1 MNGSLF
7 GQTNPKCEGCPI
19 LKKPLPRYSIIE
31 DIYEEPCDI
40 LFVSDSPKMF
50 EGEYVAFRIQEYAV
64 IMKEL
69 SRYDLGD
76 LKIGFTYAAKCP
88 NMNMD
93 VMGAKARKQ
102 CRQHLE
108 DAIEHYKP
116 GLVFSC
122 GKLAT
127 NMFFKRAKDAGKI
140 RGRLQTMTMDEENE
154 ESHSFNFVSI
164 IHPWQVVSEP
174 KNEYLF
180 SKDIENTV
188 NELILKKNS
197 RKLVPY
203 EALFTVEDCNKWGQ
217 HFTTTKNPV
226 SVDIETTGLNFMKD
240 YMHSIAFTE
249 LDPETWEPIRT
260 IAIPLDHKD
269 FSNGKKYD
277 FVNFLGNPYVKTW
290 IRGLVIEILSNPD
303 NRKIFQNAIFDLRF
317 LAFHNIRNIP
327 QIWDTKLM
335 AHMWNEEVP
344 KSLADLVYYFYNE
357 EM

>member
-1 MNGSLF
+1 MTGSLF
-7 GQTNPKCEGCPI
+7 GNTPTKCEGCPI
-19 LKKPLPRYSIIE
+19 LKKPLPRHSILE
-31 DIYEEPCDI
+31 DEFEDPCDI

-50 EGEYVAFRIQEYAV
+50 EGDYVAFRIQEYAV

-69 SRYDLGD
+69 SKYDLGD
-76 LKIGFTYAAKCP
+76 LTIGFTYAAKCP

-93 VMGAKARKQ
+93 IMGAKARKQ
-102 CRQHLE
+102 CRSHLE
-108 DAIEHYKP
+108 DSIEHYKP

-140 RGRLQTMTMDEENE
+140 RGRLQTMKMDDDNE
-154 ESHSFNFVSI
+154 DSHEFQFVSI

-188 NELILKKNS
+188 NELILKKNN
-197 RKLVPY
+197 RKIVPY
-203 EALFTVEDCNKWGQ
+203 DPILCLADLGEYGEEFS
-217 HFTTTKNPV
+217 TTKNPV
-226 SVDIETTGLNFMKD
+226 AVDTETTGFNFQKD

-249 LDPETWEPIRT
+249 LDMNTWEPIRT
-260 IAIPLDHKD
+260 IALPMDHKD
-269 FSNGKKYD
+269 FDGSPFVKEQFKK
-277 FVNFLGNPYVKTW
+277 FITEVLG
-290 IRGLVIEILSNPD
+290 NPD

-317 LAFHNIRNIP
+317 LAMNGITEIP
-327 QIWDTKLM
+327 NIWDTKIL
-335 AHMWNEEVP
+335 AHLWAEDRP
-344 KSLADLVYYFYNE
+344 KSLSDLVYYFYNE

>member
-19 LKKPLPRYSIIE
+19 LKKPLPRHSILE

-69 SRYDLGD
+69 SKYDLGD

-102 CRQHLE
+102 CRGHLM

-154 ESHSFNFVSI
+154 DSHEFQFVSI

-180 SKDIENTV
+180 AKDIENTV
-188 NELILKKNS
+188 NELILKKNN

-203 EALFTVEDCNKWGQ
+203 DPILSIEDLKKFGWG
-217 HFTTTKNPV
+217 FACTTKPV
-226 SVDIETTGLNFMKD
+226 SVDTETTGFNFQKD

-249 LDPETWEPIRT
+249 LDPNTWEPIRT
-260 IAIPLDHKD
+260 IALPMDHKD
-269 FSNGKKYD
+269 FEGS
-277 FVNFLGNPYVKTW
+277 PYVKEQFKLF
-290 IRGLVIEILSNPD
+290 IIAVLRNPE

-317 LAFHNIRNIP
+317 LAMNGITNIP
-327 QIWDTKLM
+327 NIWDTKLM

-344 KSLADLVYYFYNE
+344 KSLSDLVYYFYNE